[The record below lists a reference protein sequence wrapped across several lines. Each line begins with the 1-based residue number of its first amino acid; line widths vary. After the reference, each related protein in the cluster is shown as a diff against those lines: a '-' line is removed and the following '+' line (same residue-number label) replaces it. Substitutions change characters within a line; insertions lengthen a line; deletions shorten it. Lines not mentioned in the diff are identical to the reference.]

1 MELGLLVLS
10 FFAGM
15 LGAAVGGTQSFV
27 LTGLAGILVH
37 VLSLNGIVIP
47 FLTDIVLNI
56 ILLPCICFNGA
67 AVATAYAAK
76 NHDIKGIDTNRSLLF
91 TKDYKVFLSAGI
103 GGVIGYLLFALFT
116 YFNLP
121 LDIGGLVVALVGF
134 GVRAIFS
141 GKWVNKEK
149 FAPSKTALINMFT
162 FQVVFAI
169 LIAFAT
175 SFLVKATGITGIGFS
190 LSAASLYFTFKYP
203 TFPATHQMTMV
214 AGYAFAETGNIFIT
228 VLFTIAAQ
236 LIFTVF
242 GMKCNTDCDTHIDP
256 PAIAIALLSFIIFV
270 CF

>member
-1 MELGLLVLS
+1 MEFGLLILS

-27 LTGLAGILVH
+27 LTGLAGIIVH
-37 VLSLNGIVIP
+37 VLSLNGIIIP
-47 FLTDIVLNI
+47 FLTDIILNI

-76 NHDIKGIDTNRSLLF
+76 NHDIRGIDTNRSLLF
-91 TKDYKVFLSAGI
+91 TKDYKVFMSAGI

-134 GVRAIFS
+134 GVRALFS
-141 GKWVNKEK
+141 GKWINKEQ
-149 FAPSKTALINMFT
+149 FAPSKKALVNMFS

-169 LIAFAT
+169 VIGLITAL
-175 SFLVKATGITGIGFS
+175 LVELTGITGIGFS

-203 TFPATHQMTMV
+203 SFPATHQMTMV
-214 AGYAFAETGNIFIT
+214 AGYAYAQTGNLLIT

-270 CF
+270 FF